1 MVGLTPGAAEL
12 GKTVQGPHS
21 DPLAVAA
28 RDNGVYVIAGL
39 REVDGANVYGLTVV
53 ISSEGKPLMKYRKV
67 NLPPNDQGI
76 HRSVTG
82 YRRCIPGTAG

>member
-39 REVDGANVYGLTVV
+39 READGGKVYGLTVV
-53 ISSEGKPLMKYRKV
+53 VSPEGKPLMKYRKV
-67 NLPPNDQGI
+67 NLLPNGQGI
-76 HRSVTG
+76 YRSVIG
-82 YRRCIPGTAG
+82 YRWCIPGTAG